1 MKSDLLLILICT
13 IVIVGCTVMLQL
25 FSLSASSLYRFLT
38 GLNIRPSQPTSE
50 PKGIDSDVVVQ
61 AILVIG
67 VLVLFG
73 ISLYFYL
80 WRYLIAG
87 NFGDLQVLLIVSGFV
102 QTIIGYYFGRVQGR
116 ILQSIHTKQKGG
128 E

>member
-1 MKSDLLLILICT
+1 
-13 IVIVGCTVMLQL
+13 MLQL